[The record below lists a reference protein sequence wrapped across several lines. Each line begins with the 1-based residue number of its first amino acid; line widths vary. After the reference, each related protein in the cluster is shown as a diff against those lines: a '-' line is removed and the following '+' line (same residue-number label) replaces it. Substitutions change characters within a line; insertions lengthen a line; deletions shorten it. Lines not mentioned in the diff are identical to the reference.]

1 MPGGGHGALDTAQGF
16 LRCHVDSFCF
26 SSTPPP
32 PPHGHTLTPFPCLEL
47 RVSVYTSWA
56 VLGTSGNLP
65 GPVFLLCKMETG
77 KICLVALPRPLGQP
91 APVSSW
97 GGRAEAS
104 WARLPFC
111 GTPAWATISKHL
123 LRTNY
128 KPSCEPV
135 PPVSAAPTSAPYRQ
149 AASETPHQEPPQD
162 SLQTPRS
169 SSLQA
174 HLGKSSEHPVF
185 SEQKSD

>member
-1 MPGGGHGALDTAQGF
+1 MCRNPSQGTWPGASCLWVVSQSSARGVGTELWTLPSA
-16 LRCHVDSFCF
+16 FCAATWTLPA
-26 SSTPPP
+26 SPAHYLP

-97 GGRAEAS
+97 GGRVEAS
-104 WARLPFC
+104 WARLRFC

-135 PPVSAAPTSAPYRQ
+135 PPVSAAPHLRSLRQ
-149 AASETPHQEPPQD
+149 
-162 SLQTPRS
+162 
-169 SSLQA
+169 
-174 HLGKSSEHPVF
+174 GCF
-185 SEQKSD
+185 